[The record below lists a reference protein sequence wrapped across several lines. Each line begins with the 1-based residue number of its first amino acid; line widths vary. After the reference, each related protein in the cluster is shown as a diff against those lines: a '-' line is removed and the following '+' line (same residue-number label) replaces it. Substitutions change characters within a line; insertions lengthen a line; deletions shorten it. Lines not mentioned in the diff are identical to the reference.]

1 MKRKGYYIKKQS
13 KQEIILNIYTPD
25 FIEYLSSLN
34 HVNGWLRFKIYER
47 DKPAVNGLT
56 HNMELI
62 VMHNKED

>member
-25 FIEYLSSLN
+25 FIEYLSTLT

-62 VMHNKED
+62 VMNNKED